1 MSRALRELR
10 AVFDDELLVRSAGAY
25 QLTPRAERLQRE
37 LAETLPRL
45 QSLFSIEP
53 FDPRDAGHTF
63 RLASTDFL
71 LSVIAPPLLRQAL
84 AQSPGSTFRFDGWS
98 DTVYLDAERGALD
111 IVFTFGA
118 APPPLRSEPLFE
130 DSFSCLLSSEHPL
143 AKAAKPTLDAY
154 LDCDH
159 VIINIAEGRQGVRRH
174 PPRGSRPAATRERHR
189 PLQRARSSRRSTDQP
204 HRDAAKPAP
213 RRSHDPGPAIRHS
226 GASGDRPNQLLDGL
240 ASTTGQR
247 SRPTMAPRNDP
258 LGDLLR
264 PNVPPSPAVSRSRRR
279 ETAIGR
285 SRDQA
290 SLHGESTQPARR
302 SWRQAFCHE
311 RGHESHAP
319 DYVRHAPS
327 GHKQPRQR
335 HREYPRE
342 HEGGAGRRAGQETRV
357 SPRASPTA
365 DTPTAIGPAGRAL
378 P

>member
-1 MSRALRELR
+1 MLLPPELCVNAILGILTIHEVNIEGVDLNLLGPLAALLDERHVSRAAERQHMSQPAMSRALRELR

-45 QSLFSIEP
+45 KSLFSFEP

-143 AKAAKPTLDAY
+143 ATAAEPTLDAY

-159 VIINIAEGRQGVRRH
+159 VIINIADARQGAVDIRLAALGRPRRANVTVPYNALAAAVVQETNLIATLPNRLLDALTIPAPLSVIPAPAEIGPISFSMAWH
-174 PPRGSRPAATRERHR
+174 PRLDNDPAQQWLRERI
-189 PLQRARSSRRSTDQP
+189 RSATSSD
-204 HRDAAKPAP
+204 
-213 RRSHDPGPAIRHS
+213 
-226 GASGDRPNQLLDGL
+226 
-240 ASTTGQR
+240 
-247 SRPTMAPRNDP
+247 
-258 LGDLLR
+258 
-264 PNVPPSPAVSRSRRR
+264 
-279 ETAIGR
+279 
-285 SRDQA
+285 
-290 SLHGESTQPARR
+290 
-302 SWRQAFCHE
+302 
-311 RGHESHAP
+311 
-319 DYVRHAPS
+319 
-327 GHKQPRQR
+327 
-335 HREYPRE
+335 
-342 HEGGAGRRAGQETRV
+342 
-357 SPRASPTA
+357 
-365 DTPTAIGPAGRAL
+365 
-378 P
+378 